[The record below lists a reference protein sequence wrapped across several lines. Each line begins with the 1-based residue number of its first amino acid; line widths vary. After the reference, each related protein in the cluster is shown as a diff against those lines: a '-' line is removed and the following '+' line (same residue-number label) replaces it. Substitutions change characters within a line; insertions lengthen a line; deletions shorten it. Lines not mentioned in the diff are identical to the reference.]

1 MEKQIRFR
9 KQSLILSSVALAT
22 IFAGTAVS
30 ADETATTTPATPV
43 TTTEAA
49 TQSTTAQTPIAKATE
64 EIKAKANTPVIPVE
78 NAKVGDVVGVDV
90 NATEPTVTA
99 KESTDG
105 TEAIAT
111 ASATATV
118 KTTTLADK
126 NTPVG
131 KSEPV
136 KSSETATSTE
146 ETDEYVATTT
156 KTVNNSTVV
165 EVVKEDDVVN
175 RQEVKGTTDIV
186 FIVDKS
192 GSMDSHIT
200 DVANNI
206 EKLVRDLE
214 SKNVQARLGLVD
226 YESSKNTTYHDFGG
240 SKFTTDTNAF
250 IGKLKAIRTTGS
262 DEEATTAL
270 SHIATSPDYTWGTG
284 KNNRRFAL
292 LVTDEDIDLTLKTPT
307 KDATLKALQALQNAG
322 ISLTVVGKKYD
333 EKDFDPL
340 VKGTNG
346 LYLDIDKDFADL
358 LNKQFS
364 NHVIETVQ
372 EGRVY
377 RIQTDTYEVI
387 ATTHLVTKATSQ
399 PETAQLA
406 TPTVPG
412 NVYYVEGTVYEAPTP
427 LQPTHKELP
436 ETGSSQSAALVS
448 LGLISAA
455 LGLGMAVKPKRN

>member
-30 ADETATTTPATPV
+30 ADETATTTPATPA

-49 TQSTTAQTPIAKATE
+49 PQSTTAQTPIAKATE

-156 KTVNNSTVV
+156 ETVNKTTVV
-165 EVVKEDDVVN
+165 EVVKEADVVN

-206 EKLVRDLE
+206 EKFVRDLE

-226 YESSKNTTYHDFGG
+226 YESSKDTTYHDFGG

-250 IGKLKAIRTTGS
+250 VGKLKAIRTTGS

-284 KNNRRFAL
+284 KNNRRFAF
-292 LVTDEDIDLTLKTPT
+292 LVTDEDIDLTPKTPT
-307 KDATLKALQALQNAG
+307 KDATLKALQDAG

-346 LYLDIDKDFADL
+346 LYLDINKDFADL

-364 NHVIETVQ
+364 NYVIETVQ

-387 ATTHLVTKATSQ
+387 ATTHLVTKTTNQ
-399 PETAQLA
+399 PETVQPA
-406 TPTVPG
+406 TPTVRG
-412 NVYYVEGTVYEAPTP
+412 NVYYVEGTVYEA
-427 LQPTHKELP
+427 PTHKELP

>member
-1 MEKQIRFR
+1 MENRFRFR

-30 ADETATTTPATPV
+30 ADETATTTPATPA

-49 TQSTTAQTPIAKATE
+49 PQSTTAQIPIAKATE
-64 EIKAKANTPVIPVE
+64 EIKAKANTPVIPLE

-90 NATEPTVTA
+90 KATEPTVTA

-111 ASATATV
+111 A
-118 KTTTLADK
+118 
-126 NTPVG
+126 
-131 KSEPV
+131 
-136 KSSETATSTE
+136 TSTE

-156 KTVNNSTVV
+156 ETVNKTTVV
-165 EVVKEDDVVN
+165 EVVKEADVVN

-206 EKLVRDLE
+206 EKFVRDLE

-226 YESSKNTTYHDFGG
+226 YESSKDTTYHDFGG

-284 KNNRRFAL
+284 KNNRRFAF
-292 LVTDEDIDLTLKTPT
+292 LVTDEDIDLTPKKPT
-307 KDATLKALQALQNAG
+307 KDATLKALQDAG

-364 NHVIETVQ
+364 NYVIETVQ

-387 ATTHLVTKATSQ
+387 ATTHLVTKATNQ
-399 PETAQLA
+399 PETVQPA

>member
-30 ADETATTTPATPV
+30 ADETATTTPATPA

-49 TQSTTAQTPIAKATE
+49 PQSTTAQIPIAKATE
-64 EIKAKANTPVIPVE
+64 EIKAKANTPVIPLE

-90 NATEPTVTA
+90 KATEPTVTA

-111 ASATATV
+111 A
-118 KTTTLADK
+118 
-126 NTPVG
+126 
-131 KSEPV
+131 
-136 KSSETATSTE
+136 TSTE

-156 KTVNNSTVV
+156 ETVNKTTVV
-165 EVVKEDDVVN
+165 EVVKEADVVN

-206 EKLVRDLE
+206 EKFVRDLE

-226 YESSKNTTYHDFGG
+226 YESSKDTTYHDFGG

-284 KNNRRFAL
+284 KNNRRFAF
-292 LVTDEDIDLTLKTPT
+292 LVTDEDIDLTPKTPT
-307 KDATLKALQALQNAG
+307 KDATLKALQDAG

-364 NHVIETVQ
+364 NYVIETVQ

-387 ATTHLVTKATSQ
+387 ATTHLVTKTTNQ
-399 PETAQLA
+399 PETVQPA
-406 TPTVPG
+406 TPTVRG

-455 LGLGMAVKPKRN
+455 LGLDMAVKPKRN

>member
-30 ADETATTTPATPV
+30 ADETATTTPATPA

-49 TQSTTAQTPIAKATE
+49 PQSTTAQIPIAKATE
-64 EIKAKANTPVIPVE
+64 EIKAKANTPVIPLE

-90 NATEPTVTA
+90 KATEPTVTA

-111 ASATATV
+111 A
-118 KTTTLADK
+118 
-126 NTPVG
+126 
-131 KSEPV
+131 
-136 KSSETATSTE
+136 TSTE

-156 KTVNNSTVV
+156 ETVNKTTVV
-165 EVVKEDDVVN
+165 EVVKEADVVN

-206 EKLVRDLE
+206 EKFVRDLE

-226 YESSKNTTYHDFGG
+226 YESSKDTTYHDFGG

-284 KNNRRFAL
+284 KNNRRFAF
-292 LVTDEDIDLTLKTPT
+292 LVTDEDIDLTPKTPT
-307 KDATLKALQALQNAG
+307 KDATLKALQDAG

-346 LYLDIDKDFADL
+346 LYLDINKDFADL

-364 NHVIETVQ
+364 NYVIETVQ

-399 PETAQLA
+399 PEPVQPA

-455 LGLGMAVKPKRN
+455 LGLDMAVKPKRN

>member
-30 ADETATTTPATPV
+30 ADETATTTPATPA

-49 TQSTTAQTPIAKATE
+49 PQSTTAQIPIAKATE
-64 EIKAKANTPVIPVE
+64 EIKAKANTPVIPLE

-90 NATEPTVTA
+90 KATEPTVTA

-111 ASATATV
+111 A
-118 KTTTLADK
+118 
-126 NTPVG
+126 
-131 KSEPV
+131 
-136 KSSETATSTE
+136 TSTE

-156 KTVNNSTVV
+156 ETVNKTTVV
-165 EVVKEDDVVN
+165 EVVKEADVVN

-206 EKLVRDLE
+206 EKFVRDLE

-250 IGKLKAIRTTGS
+250 VGKLKAICTTGS

-284 KNNRRFAL
+284 KNNRRFAF
-292 LVTDEDIDLTLKTPT
+292 LVTDEDIDLTPKKPT
-307 KDATLKALQALQNAG
+307 KDATLKALQDAG

-364 NHVIETVQ
+364 NYVIETVQ

-387 ATTHLVTKATSQ
+387 ATTHLVTKATNQ
-399 PETAQLA
+399 PETVQPA

-427 LQPTHKELP
+427 LQPTYKELP

-448 LGLISAA
+448 LGLINAA

>member
-30 ADETATTTPATPV
+30 ADETATTTPATPA

-49 TQSTTAQTPIAKATE
+49 PQSTTAQIPIAKATE
-64 EIKAKANTPVIPVE
+64 EIKAKANTPVIPLE

-90 NATEPTVTA
+90 KATEPTVTA

-111 ASATATV
+111 A
-118 KTTTLADK
+118 
-126 NTPVG
+126 
-131 KSEPV
+131 
-136 KSSETATSTE
+136 TSTE

-156 KTVNNSTVV
+156 ETVNKTTVV
-165 EVVKEDDVVN
+165 EVVKEADVVN

-206 EKLVRDLE
+206 EKFVRDLE

-226 YESSKNTTYHDFGG
+226 YESSKDTTYHDFGG
-240 SKFTTDTNAF
+240 SKFTTDTNDF

-284 KNNRRFAL
+284 KNNRRFAF
-292 LVTDEDIDLTLKTPT
+292 LVTDEDIDLTPKTPT
-307 KDATLKALQALQNAG
+307 KDATLKALQDAG

-346 LYLDIDKDFADL
+346 LYLDINKDFADL

-364 NHVIETVQ
+364 NYVIETVQ

-387 ATTHLVTKATSQ
+387 ATTHLVTKTTNQ
-399 PETAQLA
+399 PETVQPA
-406 TPTVPG
+406 TPTVRG

-455 LGLGMAVKPKRN
+455 LGLDMAVKPKRN

>member
-30 ADETATTTPATPV
+30 ADETATTTPATPA

-49 TQSTTAQTPIAKATE
+49 PQSTTAQIPIAKATE
-64 EIKAKANTPVIPVE
+64 EIKAKANTPVIPLE

-90 NATEPTVTA
+90 KATEPTVTA

-111 ASATATV
+111 A
-118 KTTTLADK
+118 
-126 NTPVG
+126 
-131 KSEPV
+131 
-136 KSSETATSTE
+136 TSTE

-156 KTVNNSTVV
+156 ETVNKTTVV
-165 EVVKEDDVVN
+165 EVVKEADVVN

-206 EKLVRDLE
+206 EKFVRDLE

-226 YESSKNTTYHDFGG
+226 YESSKDTTYHDFGG

-284 KNNRRFAL
+284 KNNRRFAF
-292 LVTDEDIDLTLKTPT
+292 LVTDEDIDLTPTTPT
-307 KDATLKALQALQNAG
+307 KDATLKALQDAG

-346 LYLDIDKDFADL
+346 LYLDINKDFADL

-364 NHVIETVQ
+364 NYVIETVQ

-387 ATTHLVTKATSQ
+387 ATTHLVTKTTNQ
-399 PETAQLA
+399 PETVQPA
-406 TPTVPG
+406 TPTVRG

-455 LGLGMAVKPKRN
+455 LGLDMAVKPKRN

>member
-22 IFAGTAVS
+22 IFAGTDVS
-30 ADETATTTPATPV
+30 ADETATTTPATPA

-49 TQSTTAQTPIAKATE
+49 PQSTTAQIPIAKATE
-64 EIKAKANTPVIPVE
+64 EIKAKANTPVIPLE

-90 NATEPTVTA
+90 KATEPTVTA

-111 ASATATV
+111 A
-118 KTTTLADK
+118 
-126 NTPVG
+126 
-131 KSEPV
+131 
-136 KSSETATSTE
+136 TSTE

-156 KTVNNSTVV
+156 ETVNKTTVV
-165 EVVKEDDVVN
+165 EVVKEADVVN

-206 EKLVRDLE
+206 EKFVRDLE

-226 YESSKNTTYHDFGG
+226 YESSKDTTYHDFGG

-284 KNNRRFAL
+284 KNNRRFAF
-292 LVTDEDIDLTLKTPT
+292 LVTDEDIDLTPKTPT
-307 KDATLKALQALQNAG
+307 KDATLKALQDAG

-346 LYLDIDKDFADL
+346 LYLDINKDFADL

-364 NHVIETVQ
+364 NYVIETVQ

-387 ATTHLVTKATSQ
+387 ATTHLVTKTTNQ
-399 PETAQLA
+399 PETVQPA
-406 TPTVPG
+406 TPTVRG

-455 LGLGMAVKPKRN
+455 LGLDMAVKPKRN

>member
-30 ADETATTTPATPV
+30 ADETETTTPATPA

-49 TQSTTAQTPIAKATE
+49 PQSTTAQIPISKATE
-64 EIKAKANTPVIPVE
+64 EIKAKANTPVIPLE

-90 NATEPTVTA
+90 KATEPTVTA

-111 ASATATV
+111 A
-118 KTTTLADK
+118 
-126 NTPVG
+126 
-131 KSEPV
+131 
-136 KSSETATSTE
+136 TSTE

-156 KTVNNSTVV
+156 ETVNKTTVV
-165 EVVKEDDVVN
+165 EVVKEADVVN

-206 EKLVRDLE
+206 EKFVRDLE

-226 YESSKNTTYHDFGG
+226 YESSKDTTYHDFGG

-284 KNNRRFAL
+284 KNNRRFAF
-292 LVTDEDIDLTLKTPT
+292 LVTDEDIDLTPKTPT
-307 KDATLKALQALQNAG
+307 KDATLKALQDAG

-346 LYLDIDKDFADL
+346 LYLDINKDFADL

-364 NHVIETVQ
+364 NYVIETVQ

-387 ATTHLVTKATSQ
+387 ATTHLVTKTTNQ
-399 PETAQLA
+399 PETVQPA
-406 TPTVPG
+406 TPTVRG

-455 LGLGMAVKPKRN
+455 LGLDMAVKPKRN

>member
-78 NAKVGDVVGVDV
+78 NAKVGDVIGVDV

-146 ETDEYVATTT
+146 ETDEYVVTTT
-156 KTVNNSTVV
+156 KTVNNSTVI

-284 KNNRRFAL
+284 KNNRRFAF
-292 LVTDEDIDLTLKTPT
+292 LVTDEDIDLTPKTPT
-307 KDATLKALQALQNAG
+307 KDATLKALQDAG

-333 EKDFDPL
+333 EKDFDSL

-364 NHVIETVQ
+364 NYVIETVQ

-399 PETAQLA
+399 PETAQPA

-412 NVYYVEGTVYEAPTP
+412 NVYYVEDTVYEAPTP
-427 LQPTHKELP
+427 LQATHKELP
-436 ETGSSQSAALVS
+436 ETGSSQSAALVL
-448 LGLISAA
+448 LGLISAS

>member
-30 ADETATTTPATPV
+30 ADETATTTPATPA

-49 TQSTTAQTPIAKATE
+49 PQSTTAQIPIAKATE
-64 EIKAKANTPVIPVE
+64 EIKAKANTPVIPLE

-90 NATEPTVTA
+90 KATEPTVTA

-111 ASATATV
+111 A
-118 KTTTLADK
+118 
-126 NTPVG
+126 
-131 KSEPV
+131 
-136 KSSETATSTE
+136 TSTE

-156 KTVNNSTVV
+156 ETVNKTTVV
-165 EVVKEDDVVN
+165 EVVKEADVVN

-206 EKLVRDLE
+206 EKFVRDLE

-226 YESSKNTTYHDFGG
+226 YESSKDTTYHDFGG

-284 KNNRRFAL
+284 KNNRRFAF
-292 LVTDEDIDLTLKTPT
+292 LVTDEDIDLTPKKPT
-307 KDATLKALQALQNAG
+307 KDATLKALQDAG

-333 EKDFDPL
+333 EKMNFDPL
-340 VKGTNG
+340 DKRVPMVLTST
-346 LYLDIDKDFADL
+346 IDKDSPIFEQAI
-358 LNKQFS
+358 LNY
-364 NHVIETVQ
+364 VIETVQ

-387 ATTHLVTKATSQ
+387 ATTHLVTKATNQ
-399 PETAQLA
+399 PETVQPA

-427 LQPTHKELP
+427 LQPTYKELP

-448 LGLISAA
+448 LGLINAA

>member
-30 ADETATTTPATPV
+30 ADETATTTPATPA

-49 TQSTTAQTPIAKATE
+49 PQSTTAQIPIAKATE
-64 EIKAKANTPVIPVE
+64 EIKAKANTPVIPLE

-90 NATEPTVTA
+90 KATEPTVTA

-111 ASATATV
+111 A
-118 KTTTLADK
+118 
-126 NTPVG
+126 
-131 KSEPV
+131 
-136 KSSETATSTE
+136 TSTE

-156 KTVNNSTVV
+156 ETVNKTTVV
-165 EVVKEDDVVN
+165 EVVKEADVVN

-206 EKLVRDLE
+206 EKFVRDLE

-226 YESSKNTTYHDFGG
+226 YESSKDTTYHDFGG

-284 KNNRRFAL
+284 KNNRRFAF
-292 LVTDEDIDLTLKTPT
+292 LVTDEDIDLTPKTPT
-307 KDATLKALQALQNAG
+307 KDATLKALQDAG

-346 LYLDIDKDFADL
+346 LYLDINKDFADL

-364 NHVIETVQ
+364 NYVIETVQ

-387 ATTHLVTKATSQ
+387 ATTHLVTKTTNQ
-399 PETAQLA
+399 PETVQPA
-406 TPTVPG
+406 TPTVRG

-455 LGLGMAVKPKRN
+455 LGLGIAVKPKRN

>member
-30 ADETATTTPATPV
+30 ADETATTTPATPA

-49 TQSTTAQTPIAKATE
+49 PQSTTAQIPIAKATE
-64 EIKAKANTPVIPVE
+64 EIKAKANTPVIPLE

-90 NATEPTVTA
+90 KATEPTVTA

-111 ASATATV
+111 A
-118 KTTTLADK
+118 
-126 NTPVG
+126 
-131 KSEPV
+131 
-136 KSSETATSTE
+136 TSTE

-156 KTVNNSTVV
+156 ETVNKTTVV
-165 EVVKEDDVVN
+165 EVVKEADVVN

-206 EKLVRDLE
+206 EKFVRDLE

-226 YESSKNTTYHDFGG
+226 YESSKDTTYHDFGG

-284 KNNRRFAL
+284 KNNRRFAF
-292 LVTDEDIDLTLKTPT
+292 LVTDEDIDLTPKTPT
-307 KDATLKALQALQNAG
+307 KDATLKALQDAG

-364 NHVIETVQ
+364 NYVIETVQ

-387 ATTHLVTKATSQ
+387 ATTHLVTKATNQ
-399 PETAQLA
+399 PETVQPA
-406 TPTVPG
+406 TPTVP
-412 NVYYVEGTVYEAPTP
+412 
-427 LQPTHKELP
+427 
-436 ETGSSQSAALVS
+436 
-448 LGLISAA
+448 
-455 LGLGMAVKPKRN
+455 R

>member
-30 ADETATTTPATPV
+30 ADETATTTPATPA

-49 TQSTTAQTPIAKATE
+49 PQSTTAQTPIAKATE
-64 EIKAKANTPVIPVE
+64 EIKAKANTPVIPLE

-90 NATEPTVTA
+90 KATEPTVTA

-111 ASATATV
+111 A
-118 KTTTLADK
+118 
-126 NTPVG
+126 
-131 KSEPV
+131 
-136 KSSETATSTE
+136 TSTE

-156 KTVNNSTVV
+156 ETVNKTTVV
-165 EVVKEDDVVN
+165 EVVKEADVVN

-206 EKLVRDLE
+206 EKFVRDLE

-226 YESSKNTTYHDFGG
+226 YESSKDTTYHDFGG

-284 KNNRRFAL
+284 KNNRRFAF
-292 LVTDEDIDLTLKTPT
+292 LVTDEDIDLTPKKPT
-307 KDATLKALQALQNAG
+307 KDATLKALQDAG

-364 NHVIETVQ
+364 NYVIETVQ

-387 ATTHLVTKATSQ
+387 ATTHLVTKATNQ
-399 PETAQLA
+399 PETVQPA

-427 LQPTHKELP
+427 LQPTYKELP

-448 LGLISAA
+448 LGLINAA

>member
-30 ADETATTTPATPV
+30 ADETATTTPATPA

-49 TQSTTAQTPIAKATE
+49 PQSTTAQIPIAKATE

-78 NAKVGDVVGVDV
+78 NAKVGDVVGIDV

-111 ASATATV
+111 A
-118 KTTTLADK
+118 
-126 NTPVG
+126 
-131 KSEPV
+131 
-136 KSSETATSTE
+136 TSTE

-156 KTVNNSTVV
+156 ETVNKTTVV
-165 EVVKEDDVVN
+165 EVVKEADVVN

-206 EKLVRDLE
+206 EKFVRDLE

-226 YESSKNTTYHDFGG
+226 YESSKDTTYHDFGG

-284 KNNRRFAL
+284 KNNRRFAF
-292 LVTDEDIDLTLKTPT
+292 LVTDEDIDLTPKTPT
-307 KDATLKALQALQNAG
+307 KDATLKALQDAG

-364 NHVIETVQ
+364 NYVIETVQ

-387 ATTHLVTKATSQ
+387 ATTHLVTKATNQ
-399 PETAQLA
+399 PETVQPA

-427 LQPTHKELP
+427 LQPTYKELP

-448 LGLISAA
+448 LGLINAA

>member
-30 ADETATTTPATPV
+30 ADETATTTPATPA

-49 TQSTTAQTPIAKATE
+49 PQSTTAQIPIAKATE
-64 EIKAKANTPVIPVE
+64 EIKAKANTPVIPLE

-90 NATEPTVTA
+90 KATEPTVTA

-111 ASATATV
+111 A
-118 KTTTLADK
+118 
-126 NTPVG
+126 
-131 KSEPV
+131 
-136 KSSETATSTE
+136 TSTE

-156 KTVNNSTVV
+156 ETVNKTTVV
-165 EVVKEDDVVN
+165 EVVKEADVVN

-206 EKLVRDLE
+206 EKFVRDLE

-226 YESSKNTTYHDFGG
+226 YESSKDTTYHDFGG

-284 KNNRRFAL
+284 KNNRRFAF
-292 LVTDEDIDLTLKTPT
+292 LVTDEDIDLTPKTPT
-307 KDATLKALQALQNAG
+307 KDATLKALQDAG

-364 NHVIETVQ
+364 NYVIETVQ

-387 ATTHLVTKATSQ
+387 ATTHLVTKATNQ
-399 PETAQLA
+399 PETVQPA

-455 LGLGMAVKPKRN
+455 LGLDMAVKPKRN

>member
-30 ADETATTTPATPV
+30 ADETATTTPATPA

-49 TQSTTAQTPIAKATE
+49 PQSTTAQIPIAKATE
-64 EIKAKANTPVIPVE
+64 EIKAKANTPVIPLE

-90 NATEPTVTA
+90 KATEPTVTA

-111 ASATATV
+111 A
-118 KTTTLADK
+118 
-126 NTPVG
+126 
-131 KSEPV
+131 
-136 KSSETATSTE
+136 TSTE

-156 KTVNNSTVV
+156 ETVNKTTVV
-165 EVVKEDDVVN
+165 EVVKEADVVN

-206 EKLVRDLE
+206 EKFVRDLE

-226 YESSKNTTYHDFGG
+226 YESSKDTTYHDFGG

-284 KNNRRFAL
+284 KNNRRFAF
-292 LVTDEDIDLTLKTPT
+292 LVTDEDIDLTPKTPT
-307 KDATLKALQALQNAG
+307 KDATLKALQDAG

-364 NHVIETVQ
+364 NYVIETVQ

-387 ATTHLVTKATSQ
+387 ATTHLVTKTTNQ
-399 PETAQLA
+399 PETVQPA
-406 TPTVPG
+406 TPTVRG

>member
-30 ADETATTTPATPV
+30 ADETATTTPATPA

-49 TQSTTAQTPIAKATE
+49 PQSTTAQIPIAKATE
-64 EIKAKANTPVIPVE
+64 EIKAKANTPVIPLE

-90 NATEPTVTA
+90 KATEPTVTA

-111 ASATATV
+111 A
-118 KTTTLADK
+118 
-126 NTPVG
+126 
-131 KSEPV
+131 
-136 KSSETATSTE
+136 TSTE

-156 KTVNNSTVV
+156 ETVNKTTVV
-165 EVVKEDDVVN
+165 EVVKEADVVN

-206 EKLVRDLE
+206 EKFVRNLE

-226 YESSKNTTYHDFGG
+226 YESSKDTTYHDFGG

-284 KNNRRFAL
+284 KNNRRFAF
-292 LVTDEDIDLTLKTPT
+292 LVTDEDIDLTPKTPT
-307 KDATLKALQALQNAG
+307 KDATLKALQDAG

-346 LYLDIDKDFADL
+346 LYLDINKDFADL

-364 NHVIETVQ
+364 NYVIETVQ

-387 ATTHLVTKATSQ
+387 ATTHLVTKTTNQ
-399 PETAQLA
+399 PETVQPA

-455 LGLGMAVKPKRN
+455 LGLDMAVKPKRN

>member
-30 ADETATTTPATPV
+30 ADETATTTPATPA

-49 TQSTTAQTPIAKATE
+49 PQSTTAQIPIAKATE
-64 EIKAKANTPVIPVE
+64 EIKAKANTPVIPLE

-90 NATEPTVTA
+90 KATEPTVTA

-111 ASATATV
+111 A
-118 KTTTLADK
+118 
-126 NTPVG
+126 
-131 KSEPV
+131 
-136 KSSETATSTE
+136 TSTE

-156 KTVNNSTVV
+156 ETVNKTTVV
-165 EVVKEDDVVN
+165 EVVKEADVVN

-206 EKLVRDLE
+206 EKFVRDLE

-226 YESSKNTTYHDFGG
+226 YESSKDTTYHDFGG

-284 KNNRRFAL
+284 KNNRRFAF
-292 LVTDEDIDLTLKTPT
+292 LVTDEDIDLTPKTPT
-307 KDATLKALQALQNAG
+307 KDATLKALQDAG

-346 LYLDIDKDFADL
+346 LYLDINKDFADL

-364 NHVIETVQ
+364 NYVIETVQ

-387 ATTHLVTKATSQ
+387 ATTHLVTKTTNQ
-399 PETAQLA
+399 PETVQPA
-406 TPTVPG
+406 TPTVRG

-455 LGLGMAVKPKRN
+455 LCLDMAVKPKRN

>member
-30 ADETATTTPATPV
+30 ADETATTTPATPA

-49 TQSTTAQTPIAKATE
+49 PQSTTAQIPIAKATE
-64 EIKAKANTPVIPVE
+64 EIKAKANTPVIPLE

-90 NATEPTVTA
+90 KATEPTVTA
-99 KESTDG
+99 KESTNG
-105 TEAIAT
+105 TEAIA
-111 ASATATV
+111 
-118 KTTTLADK
+118 
-126 NTPVG
+126 
-131 KSEPV
+131 
-136 KSSETATSTE
+136 TATSTE

-156 KTVNNSTVV
+156 ETVNKTTVV
-165 EVVKEDDVVN
+165 EVVKEADVVN

-206 EKLVRDLE
+206 EKFVRDLE

-284 KNNRRFAL
+284 KNNRRFAF
-292 LVTDEDIDLTLKTPT
+292 LVTDEDIDLTPKTPT
-307 KDATLKALQALQNAG
+307 KDATLKALQDAG

-346 LYLDIDKDFADL
+346 LYLDINKDFADL

-364 NHVIETVQ
+364 NYVIETVQ

-387 ATTHLVTKATSQ
+387 ATTHLVTKTTNQ
-399 PETAQLA
+399 PETVQPA
-406 TPTVPG
+406 TPTVRG

-436 ETGSSQSAALVS
+436 ETGSSQSAALVL
-448 LGLISAA
+448 LGLISAS

>member
-30 ADETATTTPATPV
+30 ADETATTTPATPA

-49 TQSTTAQTPIAKATE
+49 PQSTTAQIPIAKATE
-64 EIKAKANTPVIPVE
+64 EIKAKANTPVIPLE

-90 NATEPTVTA
+90 KATEPTVTA

-111 ASATATV
+111 A
-118 KTTTLADK
+118 
-126 NTPVG
+126 
-131 KSEPV
+131 
-136 KSSETATSTE
+136 TSTE

-156 KTVNNSTVV
+156 ETVNKTTVV
-165 EVVKEDDVVN
+165 EVVKEADVVN

-206 EKLVRDLE
+206 EKFVRDLE

-284 KNNRRFAL
+284 KNNRRFAF
-292 LVTDEDIDLTLKTPT
+292 LVTDEDIDLTPKTPT
-307 KDATLKALQALQNAG
+307 KDATLKALQDAG

-346 LYLDIDKDFADL
+346 LYLDINKDFADL

-364 NHVIETVQ
+364 NYVIETVQ

-387 ATTHLVTKATSQ
+387 ATTHLVTKTTNQ
-399 PETAQLA
+399 PETVQPA
-406 TPTVPG
+406 TPTVRG

-455 LGLGMAVKPKRN
+455 LGLDMAVKPKRN

>member
-30 ADETATTTPATPV
+30 ADETATTTPATPA

-49 TQSTTAQTPIAKATE
+49 AQSTTAQIPIAKATE
-64 EIKAKANTPVIPVE
+64 EIKAKANTPVIPLE

-90 NATEPTVTA
+90 KATEPTVTA

-111 ASATATV
+111 A
-118 KTTTLADK
+118 
-126 NTPVG
+126 
-131 KSEPV
+131 
-136 KSSETATSTE
+136 TSTE

-156 KTVNNSTVV
+156 ETVNKTTVV
-165 EVVKEDDVVN
+165 EVVKEADVVN

-206 EKLVRDLE
+206 EKFVRDLE

-226 YESSKNTTYHDFGG
+226 YESSKDTTYHDFGG

-284 KNNRRFAL
+284 KNNRRFAF
-292 LVTDEDIDLTLKTPT
+292 LVTDEDIDLTPKTPT
-307 KDATLKALQALQNAG
+307 KDATLKALQDAG

-346 LYLDIDKDFADL
+346 LYLDINKDFADL

-364 NHVIETVQ
+364 NYVIETVQ

-387 ATTHLVTKATSQ
+387 ATTHLVTKTTNQ
-399 PETAQLA
+399 PETVQPA
-406 TPTVPG
+406 TPTVRG

-455 LGLGMAVKPKRN
+455 LGLDMAVKPKRN

>member
-30 ADETATTTPATPV
+30 ADETATTTPATPA

-49 TQSTTAQTPIAKATE
+49 PQSTTAQIPIAKATE
-64 EIKAKANTPVIPVE
+64 EIKAKANTPVIPLE

-90 NATEPTVTA
+90 KATEPTVTA

-111 ASATATV
+111 A
-118 KTTTLADK
+118 
-126 NTPVG
+126 
-131 KSEPV
+131 
-136 KSSETATSTE
+136 TSTE

-156 KTVNNSTVV
+156 ETVNKTTVV
-165 EVVKEDDVVN
+165 EVVKEADVVN

-206 EKLVRDLE
+206 EKFVRDLE

-226 YESSKNTTYHDFGG
+226 YESSKDTTYHDFGG

-284 KNNRRFAL
+284 KNNRRFAF
-292 LVTDEDIDLTLKTPT
+292 LVTDEDIDLTPKKPT
-307 KDATLKALQALQNAG
+307 KDATLKALQDAG

-364 NHVIETVQ
+364 NYVIETVQ

-387 ATTHLVTKATSQ
+387 ATTHLVTKATNQ
-399 PETAQLA
+399 PETVQPA

-427 LQPTHKELP
+427 LQPTYKEFP

-448 LGLISAA
+448 LGLINAA

>member
-30 ADETATTTPATPV
+30 ADETATTTPATPA

-49 TQSTTAQTPIAKATE
+49 PQSTTAQIPIAKATE
-64 EIKAKANTPVIPVE
+64 EIKAKANTPVIPLE

-90 NATEPTVTA
+90 KATEPTVTA
-99 KESTDG
+99 KEGTDG
-105 TEAIAT
+105 TEAIA
-111 ASATATV
+111 
-118 KTTTLADK
+118 
-126 NTPVG
+126 
-131 KSEPV
+131 
-136 KSSETATSTE
+136 TATSTE

-156 KTVNNSTVV
+156 ETVNKTTVV
-165 EVVKEDDVVN
+165 EVVKEADVVN

-206 EKLVRDLE
+206 EKFVRDLE

-226 YESSKNTTYHDFGG
+226 YESSKDTTYHDFGG

-284 KNNRRFAL
+284 KNNRRFAF
-292 LVTDEDIDLTLKTPT
+292 LVTDEDIDLTPKKPT
-307 KDATLKALQALQNAG
+307 KDATLKALQDAG

-364 NHVIETVQ
+364 NYVIETVQ

-387 ATTHLVTKATSQ
+387 ATTHLVTKATNQ
-399 PETAQLA
+399 PETVQPA

-427 LQPTHKELP
+427 LQPTYKELP

-448 LGLISAA
+448 LGLINAA

>member
-307 KDATLKALQALQNAG
+307 KDATLKALQNAG

-387 ATTHLVTKATSQ
+387 ATTHLVTKATSNSNC
-399 PETAQLA
+399 TRKCIL
-406 TPTVPG
+406 
-412 NVYYVEGTVYEAPTP
+412 
-427 LQPTHKELP
+427 
-436 ETGSSQSAALVS
+436 
-448 LGLISAA
+448 
-455 LGLGMAVKPKRN
+455 R

>member
-30 ADETATTTPATPV
+30 ADETATTTPATPA

-49 TQSTTAQTPIAKATE
+49 PQSTTAQIPIAKATE
-64 EIKAKANTPVIPVE
+64 EIKAKANTPVIPLE

-90 NATEPTVTA
+90 KATEPTVTA

-111 ASATATV
+111 A
-118 KTTTLADK
+118 
-126 NTPVG
+126 
-131 KSEPV
+131 
-136 KSSETATSTE
+136 TSTE

-156 KTVNNSTVV
+156 ETVNKTTVV
-165 EVVKEDDVVN
+165 EVVKEADVVN

-206 EKLVRDLE
+206 EKFVRDLE

-226 YESSKNTTYHDFGG
+226 YESSKDTTYHDFGG

-284 KNNRRFAL
+284 KNNRRFAF
-292 LVTDEDIDLTLKTPT
+292 LVTDEDIDLTPKTPT
-307 KDATLKALQALQNAG
+307 KDATLKALQDAG

-346 LYLDIDKDFADL
+346 LYLDINKDFADL

-364 NHVIETVQ
+364 NYVIETVQ

-387 ATTHLVTKATSQ
+387 ATTHLVTKTTNQ
-399 PETAQLA
+399 PETVQPA
-406 TPTVPG
+406 TPTVRG

-448 LGLISAA
+448 LGLISVA
-455 LGLGMAVKPKRN
+455 LGLDMAVKPKRN

>member
-30 ADETATTTPATPV
+30 ADETATTTPATPA

-49 TQSTTAQTPIAKATE
+49 PQSTTAQTPIAKATE

-156 KTVNNSTVV
+156 ETVNKTTVV
-165 EVVKEDDVVN
+165 EVVKEADVVN

-206 EKLVRDLE
+206 EKFVRDLE

-226 YESSKNTTYHDFGG
+226 YESSKDTTYHDFGG

-284 KNNRRFAL
+284 KNNRRFAF
-292 LVTDEDIDLTLKTPT
+292 LVTDEDIDLTPKTPT
-307 KDATLKALQALQNAG
+307 KDATLKALQDAG

-346 LYLDIDKDFADL
+346 LYLDINKDFADL

-364 NHVIETVQ
+364 NYVIETVQ

-387 ATTHLVTKATSQ
+387 ATTHLVTKTTNQ
-399 PETAQLA
+399 PETVQPA
-406 TPTVPG
+406 TPTIRG
-412 NVYYVEGTVYEAPTP
+412 NVYYVEGTVYEA
-427 LQPTHKELP
+427 PTHKELP

>member
-30 ADETATTTPATPV
+30 ADETATTTPATPA

-49 TQSTTAQTPIAKATE
+49 PQSTTAQIPIAKATE
-64 EIKAKANTPVIPVE
+64 EIKAKANTPVIPLE

-90 NATEPTVTA
+90 KATEPTVTA

-111 ASATATV
+111 A
-118 KTTTLADK
+118 
-126 NTPVG
+126 
-131 KSEPV
+131 
-136 KSSETATSTE
+136 TSTE

-156 KTVNNSTVV
+156 ETVNKTTVV
-165 EVVKEDDVVN
+165 EVVKEADVVN

-206 EKLVRDLE
+206 EKFVRDLE

-226 YESSKNTTYHDFGG
+226 YESSKDTTYHDFGG

-284 KNNRRFAL
+284 KNNRRFAF
-292 LVTDEDIDLTLKTPT
+292 LVTDEDIDLTPKTPT
-307 KDATLKALQALQNAG
+307 KDATLKALQDAG

-340 VKGTNG
+340 VRGTNG
-346 LYLDIDKDFADL
+346 LYLDINKDFADL

-364 NHVIETVQ
+364 NYVIETVQ

-387 ATTHLVTKATSQ
+387 ATTHLVTKTTNQ
-399 PETAQLA
+399 PESAQPA

-412 NVYYVEGTVYEAPTP
+412 NVYYVEGTFYEAPTP

-455 LGLGMAVKPKRN
+455 LGLDMAVKPKRN

>member
-30 ADETATTTPATPV
+30 ADETATTTPATPA

-49 TQSTTAQTPIAKATE
+49 PQSTTAQIPIAKATE
-64 EIKAKANTPVIPVE
+64 EIKAKANTPVIPLE

-90 NATEPTVTA
+90 KATEPTVTA

-111 ASATATV
+111 A
-118 KTTTLADK
+118 
-126 NTPVG
+126 
-131 KSEPV
+131 
-136 KSSETATSTE
+136 TSTE

-156 KTVNNSTVV
+156 ETVNKTTVV
-165 EVVKEDDVVN
+165 EVVKEADVVN

-206 EKLVRDLE
+206 EKFVRDLE

-226 YESSKNTTYHDFGG
+226 YESSKDTTYHDFGG

-284 KNNRRFAL
+284 KNNRRFAF
-292 LVTDEDIDLTLKTPT
+292 LVTDEDIDLTPKTPT
-307 KDATLKALQALQNAG
+307 KDATLKALQDAG

-346 LYLDIDKDFADL
+346 LYLDINKDFADL

-364 NHVIETVQ
+364 NYVIETVQ

-387 ATTHLVTKATSQ
+387 ATTHLVTKTTSQ
-399 PETAQLA
+399 PETVQPA
-406 TPTVPG
+406 TPTVRG

-455 LGLGMAVKPKRN
+455 LGLDMAVKPKRN

>member
-30 ADETATTTPATPV
+30 ADETATTTPATPA

-49 TQSTTAQTPIAKATE
+49 PQSTTAQIPISKATE
-64 EIKAKANTPVIPVE
+64 EIKAKANTPVIPLE

-90 NATEPTVTA
+90 KATEPTVTA

-111 ASATATV
+111 A
-118 KTTTLADK
+118 
-126 NTPVG
+126 
-131 KSEPV
+131 
-136 KSSETATSTE
+136 TSTE

-156 KTVNNSTVV
+156 ETVNKTTVV
-165 EVVKEDDVVN
+165 EVVKEADVVN

-206 EKLVRDLE
+206 EKFVRDLE

-226 YESSKNTTYHDFGG
+226 YESSKDTTYHDFGG

-284 KNNRRFAL
+284 KNNRRFAF
-292 LVTDEDIDLTLKTPT
+292 LVTDEDIDLTPKTPT
-307 KDATLKALQALQNAG
+307 KDATLKALQDAG

-346 LYLDIDKDFADL
+346 LYLDINKDFADL

-364 NHVIETVQ
+364 NYVIETVQ

-387 ATTHLVTKATSQ
+387 ATTHLVTKTTNQ
-399 PETAQLA
+399 PETVQPA
-406 TPTVPG
+406 TPTVRG

-455 LGLGMAVKPKRN
+455 LGLDMAVKPKRN

>member
-30 ADETATTTPATPV
+30 ADETATTTPATPA

-49 TQSTTAQTPIAKATE
+49 PQSTTAQIPIAKATE
-64 EIKAKANTPVIPVE
+64 EIKAKANTPVIPLE

-90 NATEPTVTA
+90 KATEPTVTA

-111 ASATATV
+111 A
-118 KTTTLADK
+118 
-126 NTPVG
+126 
-131 KSEPV
+131 
-136 KSSETATSTE
+136 TSTE

-156 KTVNNSTVV
+156 ETVNKTTVV
-165 EVVKEDDVVN
+165 EVVKEADVVN

-206 EKLVRDLE
+206 EKFVRDLE

-226 YESSKNTTYHDFGG
+226 YESSKDTTYHDFGG

-284 KNNRRFAL
+284 KNNRRFAF
-292 LVTDEDIDLTLKTPT
+292 LVTDEDIDLTPKTPT
-307 KDATLKALQALQNAG
+307 KEATLKALQDAG

-346 LYLDIDKDFADL
+346 LYLDINKDFADL

-364 NHVIETVQ
+364 NYVIETVQ

-387 ATTHLVTKATSQ
+387 ATTHLVTKTTNQ
-399 PETAQLA
+399 PETVQPA
-406 TPTVPG
+406 TPTVRG

-455 LGLGMAVKPKRN
+455 LGLDMAVKPKRN

>member
-30 ADETATTTPATPV
+30 ADETATTTPATPA

-49 TQSTTAQTPIAKATE
+49 PQSTTAQIPIAKATE
-64 EIKAKANTPVIPVE
+64 EIKAKANTPVIPLE

-90 NATEPTVTA
+90 KATEPTVTA

-111 ASATATV
+111 A
-118 KTTTLADK
+118 
-126 NTPVG
+126 
-131 KSEPV
+131 
-136 KSSETATSTE
+136 TSTE

-156 KTVNNSTVV
+156 ETVNKTTVV
-165 EVVKEDDVVN
+165 EVVKEADVVN
-175 RQEVKGTTDIV
+175 RLEVKGTTDIV

-206 EKLVRDLE
+206 EKFVRDLE

-226 YESSKNTTYHDFGG
+226 YESSKDTTYHDFGG

-284 KNNRRFAL
+284 KNNRRFAF
-292 LVTDEDIDLTLKTPT
+292 LVTDEDIDLTPKKPT
-307 KDATLKALQALQNAG
+307 KDATLKALQDAG

-364 NHVIETVQ
+364 NYVIETVQ

-387 ATTHLVTKATSQ
+387 ATTHLVTKATNQ
-399 PETAQLA
+399 PETVQPA

-427 LQPTHKELP
+427 LQPTYKELP

-448 LGLISAA
+448 LGLINAA

>member
-30 ADETATTTPATPV
+30 ADETATTTPATPA

-49 TQSTTAQTPIAKATE
+49 PQSTTAQIPIAKATE
-64 EIKAKANTPVIPVE
+64 EIKAKANTPVIPLE

-90 NATEPTVTA
+90 KATEPTVTA

-111 ASATATV
+111 A
-118 KTTTLADK
+118 
-126 NTPVG
+126 
-131 KSEPV
+131 
-136 KSSETATSTE
+136 TSTE

-156 KTVNNSTVV
+156 ETVNKTTVV
-165 EVVKEDDVVN
+165 EVVKEADVVN

-206 EKLVRDLE
+206 EKFVRDLE

-284 KNNRRFAL
+284 KNNRRFAF
-292 LVTDEDIDLTLKTPT
+292 LVTDEDIDLTPKTPT
-307 KDATLKALQALQNAG
+307 KDATLKALQDAG

-346 LYLDIDKDFADL
+346 LYLDINKDFADL

-364 NHVIETVQ
+364 NYVIETVQ

-399 PETAQLA
+399 PEPVQPA

-455 LGLGMAVKPKRN
+455 LGLDMAVKPKRN

>member
-1 MEKQIRFR
+1 M
-9 KQSLILSSVALAT
+9 SSVALAT

-30 ADETATTTPATPV
+30 ADETETTTPATPA

-49 TQSTTAQTPIAKATE
+49 PQSTTAQIPISKATE
-64 EIKAKANTPVIPVE
+64 EIKAKANTPVIPLE

-90 NATEPTVTA
+90 KATEPTVTA

-111 ASATATV
+111 A
-118 KTTTLADK
+118 
-126 NTPVG
+126 
-131 KSEPV
+131 
-136 KSSETATSTE
+136 TSTE

-156 KTVNNSTVV
+156 ETVNKTTVV
-165 EVVKEDDVVN
+165 EVVKEADVVN

-206 EKLVRDLE
+206 EKFVRDLE

-226 YESSKNTTYHDFGG
+226 YESSKDTTYHDFGG

-284 KNNRRFAL
+284 KNNRRFAF
-292 LVTDEDIDLTLKTPT
+292 LVTDEDIDLTPKTPT
-307 KDATLKALQALQNAG
+307 KDATLKALQDAG

-346 LYLDIDKDFADL
+346 LYLDINKDFADL

-364 NHVIETVQ
+364 NYVIETVQ

-387 ATTHLVTKATSQ
+387 ATTHLVTKTTNQ
-399 PETAQLA
+399 PETVQPA
-406 TPTVPG
+406 TPTVRG

-455 LGLGMAVKPKRN
+455 LGLDMAVKPKRN

>member
-30 ADETATTTPATPV
+30 ADEKATTTPATPA

-49 TQSTTAQTPIAKATE
+49 PQSTTAQIPIAKATE
-64 EIKAKANTPVIPVE
+64 EIKAKANTPVIPLE

-90 NATEPTVTA
+90 KATEPTVTA

-111 ASATATV
+111 A
-118 KTTTLADK
+118 
-126 NTPVG
+126 
-131 KSEPV
+131 
-136 KSSETATSTE
+136 TSTE

-156 KTVNNSTVV
+156 ETVNKTTVV
-165 EVVKEDDVVN
+165 EVVKEADVVN

-206 EKLVRDLE
+206 EKFVRDLE

-226 YESSKNTTYHDFGG
+226 YESSKDTTYHDFGG

-284 KNNRRFAL
+284 KNNRRFAF
-292 LVTDEDIDLTLKTPT
+292 LVTDEDIDLTPKTPT
-307 KDATLKALQALQNAG
+307 KDATLKALQDAG

-346 LYLDIDKDFADL
+346 LYLDINKDFADL

-364 NHVIETVQ
+364 NYVIETVQ

-387 ATTHLVTKATSQ
+387 ATTHLVTKTTNQ
-399 PETAQLA
+399 PETVQPA
-406 TPTVPG
+406 TPTVRG

-455 LGLGMAVKPKRN
+455 LGLDMAVKPKRN